1 MQAIANPLLILSVH
15 LTMGFLNRL
24 KKVFSSKQE
33 GVEVEEVEF
42 RDPHH
47 ERLTEDFVQRQQSVI
62 DDAMNELESKV
73 EKVKA
78 EPIPT
83 AAPAYDAGEVEL
95 SDLLSADEQLQDYSE
110 LNTVDHQSVEE
121 MGDHLESATLVGD
134 LPEEI
139 EF

>member
-1 MQAIANPLLILSVH
+1 
-15 LTMGFLNRL
+15 MGFLSRL
-24 KKVFSSKQE
+24 KKVFFSKHE
-33 GVEVEEVEF
+33 ETEVEEVEF
-42 RDPHH
+42 HDPHQ

-62 DDAMNELESKV
+62 DDAMNELESHV
-73 EKVKA
+73 EKIKA
-78 EPIPT
+78 DPTPT

-95 SDLLSADEQLQDYSE
+95 SDLLSPDEQLQDYSE
-110 LNTVDHQSVEE
+110 LNTVEHQSVEE